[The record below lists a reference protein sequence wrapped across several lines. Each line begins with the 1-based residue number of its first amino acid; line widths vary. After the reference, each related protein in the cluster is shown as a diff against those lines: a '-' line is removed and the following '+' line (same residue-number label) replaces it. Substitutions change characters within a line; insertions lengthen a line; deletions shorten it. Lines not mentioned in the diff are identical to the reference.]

1 MENTKKTFFCHKCGE
16 TVIISENQNLAS
28 CPGCDS
34 LIPLPYFMTT
44 NDPKINSESFHNML
58 NRVNKASEYNIDCQ
72 FHRAFNLY
80 DKLIKNY
87 HNLEIED
94 YYPYFGKLLSQFGV
108 VYNLNDQLEYE
119 LVCLNILDEPISN
132 NENYLRMMDLA
143 DINTKEVIHQITN
156 SIDQYQRNIQKD
168 IINEKPID
176 VTLLV
181 DTRESNPKALEDL
194 EIALNI
200 QKKFSEKQINLIIT
214 NELFNKGLN
223 YEFSK
228 QVYTIN
234 NLSNH
239 LIVISSSFAHLNDN
253 LFRNVWM
260 NYFTKE
266 ELESTINDRML
277 IVCNELD
284 DINSLPINNLRFYK
298 KDDFERFCFDFNKS
312 IRTIRKHSV
321 KLIETAPNHEELF
334 ELLKNKEFEKAKEI
348 LYRKIDAEPM
358 DYVEWWLLYLIN
370 HNISNET
377 ELKSKVIN
385 PIESHYFRKCYL
397 YAPRAIKRK
406 LYDYY
411 INVINNNFVVDEKYE
426 NEIKKIQK
434 SFFKKETAKLIIS
447 AMSVLFVTLICFWT
461 LTFSSLTPA
470 ILILG
475 LNAIVY
481 AVLFKKM
488 YTILNVGRIPSTIQT
503 DIEKQQY
510 YQQLRKALKPQQAA
524 LFLPNYF
531 KKQNKRRVVV
541 ILAICVF
548 STLSFLVKDIIVKIQ
563 HNELT
568 YYYLFDNVVITGG
581 YGEDIVIPTEI
592 DGRSVIKISQR
603 AFYNNANLKTLII
616 SEGVKEIGSGAF
628 NNCSNLEYVKLP
640 STINKVRN
648 APFQGSNKIK
658 YFVNSSQLINNK
670 KFLGDNYEQ
679 EMLEITF
686 NEPVVND

>member
-1 MENTKKTFFCHKCGE
+1 METEKKTFICHKCGG
-16 TVIISENQNLAS
+16 TVVISENQKLAS
-28 CPGCDS
+28 CPSCNS

-58 NRVNKASEYNIDCQ
+58 NRVNKASEYNIDGQ

-119 LVCLNILDEPISN
+119 LVCLNILDEPISV
-132 NENYLRMMDLA
+132 NENYLKMMDLA
-143 DINTKEVIHQITN
+143 DANTKEVLHQITN

-168 IINEKPID
+168 IINENPID

-214 NELFNKGLN
+214 NELFNQGLN
-223 YEFSK
+223 YDFAK

-234 NLSNH
+234 NLTNH
-239 LIVISSSFAHLNDN
+239 LIVISSSFDHLNDN

-260 NYFTKE
+260 NYFSKE
-266 ELESTINDRML
+266 ELKNTINDRML

-284 DINSLPINNLRFYK
+284 EINSLPINKLRFYK
-298 KDDFERFCFDFNKS
+298 KSDFERFCFDFNKS
-312 IRTIRKHSV
+312 IRFVRKYSA
-321 KLIETAPNHEELF
+321 KLIQTAPNHDELF

-348 LYRKIDAEPM
+348 LYEKIDVAPM

-377 ELKSKVIN
+377 ELKNKVIN
-385 PIESHYFRKCYL
+385 PIESYYFRKCYL
-397 YAPRAIKRK
+397 HAPRAIKRK
-406 LYDYY
+406 LYNYY
-411 INVINNNFVVDEKYE
+411 VNVINNNFVVDEKYE

-531 KKQNKRRVVV
+531 KKQNKRRVIV

-581 YGEDIVIPTEI
+581 YGETIVIPTEI

-628 NNCSNLEYVKLP
+628 NNCPNLEYVKLP

-658 YFVNSSQLINNK
+658 YFINSSQLINNK